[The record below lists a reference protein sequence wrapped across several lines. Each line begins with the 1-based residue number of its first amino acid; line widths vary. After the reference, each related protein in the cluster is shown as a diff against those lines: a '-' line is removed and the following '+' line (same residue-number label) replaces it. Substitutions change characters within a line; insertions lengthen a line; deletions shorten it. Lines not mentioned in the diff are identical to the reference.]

1 MKTRMKSPF
10 FLIAAV
16 AFLCAGAGLRAEAQ
30 PQSDSLRKAYDF
42 KGAVEWCEWQLKR
55 ADSTQRGALEAELIL
70 SQNGLSMTQYC
81 SSPTVVTR
89 RRFRLDDFFLFY
101 PMEEGAWRSL
111 PNPLDSLAGGGE
123 AFVRAMFVP
132 DDATRLYFSARGTD
146 GVRNLFHS
154 VLRDSVWSLPSLL
167 GEELTSPADEIYPIV
182 SRDGKTLHF
191 ASRGLY
197 GMGGYDLYVARWNDG
212 TREWDPPVN
221 LGFPYSSPYDDFL
234 FVNSDD
240 GQYSLFASNR
250 ACPGTD
256 SVDVY
261 VLSFD
266 SMPIRTEIG
275 TVDGLKALCALTPPQ
290 TPTKAA
296 PAVQAPEEDEH
307 IRRYLAAMDRV
318 QQVRD
323 SIADRNA
330 GLQRLREEL
339 KATDD
344 AARQATLRDEIL
356 SQEMALPA
364 RQKQLKAAQAD
375 LQRLEMEFLSEGITL
390 DPDALKA
397 EARRGKD
404 SPAAGGFAFLRHEMG
419 PDLRITVE
427 KPIPTFD
434 YTFKILD
441 VGQFAEDNTLPG
453 GLVYQIQLLAASRKI
468 TERELKGLSPVFE
481 RRSASGHHVYS
492 VGVFRRYSDALG
504 NLGKVK
510 GRGFKGAMVVA
521 FEDGKQIS
529 VPQAREKEAQ
539 VRTLFS
545 VRILPEGG
553 QALPEKALD
562 AIHALTDKDITRSAE
577 GASVVFEVGPFS
589 DRADCAVLVSAL
601 RECGLGNVSIVE
613 STGTQAR

>member
-1 MKTRMKSPF
+1 MKTRTKSPF
-10 FLIAAV
+10 FLIAAA
-16 AFLCAGAGLRAEAQ
+16 AFLCAGAGLRAGAQ

-42 KGAVEWCEWQLKR
+42 RGAVEWCQWQLQR
-55 ADSTQRGALEAELIL
+55 ADSTRRDALNTELIL

-81 SSPTVVTR
+81 SQPTVVAR
-89 RRFRLDDFFLFY
+89 SRFSLDDFFLFY

-111 PNPLDSLAGGGE
+111 PNPLDSLAGRE
-123 AFVRAMFVP
+123 ALVRATYVP
-132 DDATRLYFSARGTD
+132 DDATGLYFSARGAD
-146 GVRNLFHS
+146 GVRNLYHS
-154 VLRDSVWSLPSLL
+154 LLRDSVWSLPSLL

-197 GMGGYDLYVARWNDG
+197 GMGGYDLYVAQWNESAH
-212 TREWDPPVN
+212 EWDPPVN

-261 VLSFD
+261 VLAFD
-266 SMPIRTEIG
+266 SMPIRTEIE
-275 TVDGLKALCALTPPQ
+275 TVDGLKALCALTPPRKPAE
-290 TPTKAA
+290 TA
-296 PAVQAPEEDEH
+296 PAVQPPREDENV
-307 IRRYLAAMDRV
+307 RRYLAAMDRV

-323 SIADRNA
+323 SIARRNA
-330 GLQRLREEL
+330 DLERLRDKL
-339 KATDD
+339 KTTDD
-344 AARQATLRDEIL
+344 PARQAALRDEIL

-375 LQRLEMEFLSEGITL
+375 LQRLEMEFLSAGITL

-397 EARRGKD
+397 VSHRRAD
-404 SPAAGGFAFLRHEMG
+404 SPAAGFTFVRHEMG
-419 PDLRITVE
+419 PNLRIAVE
-427 KPIPTFD
+427 KPVPTFD

-441 VGQFAEDNTLPG
+441 VGQFAEDNTLPE

-481 RRSASGHHVYS
+481 RRGSNGHHVYS
-492 VGVFRRYSDALG
+492 VGVFRSYAEAQG
-504 NLGKVK
+504 NLARVK
-510 GRGFKGAMVVA
+510 GRGFKGAMIVA
-521 FEDGKQIS
+521 FEDGKLIS
-529 VPQAREKEAQ
+529 VTQARENEAQ

-613 STGTQAR
+613 STGAQAR